1 MFYNKEIF
9 ADLSLEVPT
18 DWAAFEAVV
27 EALKEAGFDTPIGLG
42 GADKWPISHWQSM
55 LFGRFA
61 GPDGIDNVMF
71 ADGKWDEAPFVAAMQ
86 RLQDMANAGCFGPTP
101 IARGYPEVMDAFWR
115 GAIPMT
121 FTGPWVIEDAIANL
135 GDGIATFS
143 VFQMPPFEA
152 DQAIHP
158 TKDIGSGWYINAS
171 SEHAEIAAD
180 ILDFYFFRPESRIM
194 LLESASN
201 VPVGPVDGLLEQA
214 DIPELAAELR
224 VLSDRDR
231 ANGTIHAFLDTVQP
245 ANLTNITYDG
255 LQALLI
261 GQMSPEEFTAGLQE
275 AWAKA
280 KADELI
286 LKPGGVVKP

>member
-1 MFYNKEIF
+1 M
-9 ADLSLEVPT
+9 AWCHPDDLHR
-18 DWAAFEAVV
+18 A
-27 EALKEAGFDTPIGLG
+27 
-42 GADKWPISHWQSM
+42 
-55 LFGRFA
+55 
-61 GPDGIDNVMF
+61 
-71 ADGKWDEAPFVAAMQ
+71 
-86 RLQDMANAGCFGPTP
+86 
-101 IARGYPEVMDAFWR
+101 
-115 GAIPMT
+115 
-121 FTGPWVIEDAIANL
+121 WVIEDAIANL

-158 TKDIGSGWYINAS
+158 TEDIGSGWYINAS

-224 VLSDRDR
+224 ALSDRDR

-245 ANLTNITYDG
+245 ANLTNVTYDG

-261 GQMSPEEFTAGLQE
+261 GQMSPDEFTAGLQE